1 MRLKAQGK
9 RYKVEQATQFHLAS
23 QKNDKANKDFLS
35 QHIRKAYDRA
45 ATYHDGKWLLLTI
58 DSNKVVE
65 DVLRLLAIKRKP
77 KNN

>member
-1 MRLKAQGK
+1 VRLKAQVK
-9 RYKVEQATQFHLAS
+9 RYKVEQTTQFHLAS

-35 QHIRKAYDRA
+35 PHTRKAYDRA
-45 ATYHDGKWLLLTI
+45 VTYNDGKWLLLTI

-65 DVLRLLAIKRKP
+65 DILWLLTLKRKR